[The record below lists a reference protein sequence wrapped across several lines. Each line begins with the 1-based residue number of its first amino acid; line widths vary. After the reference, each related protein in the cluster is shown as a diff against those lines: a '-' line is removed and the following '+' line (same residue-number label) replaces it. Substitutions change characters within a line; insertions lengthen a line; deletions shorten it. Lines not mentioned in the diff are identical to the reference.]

1 MKFSKKF
8 LIAISL
14 FLALVVVGSLDI
26 DASGE
31 TMDEWYH
38 YFVSRKVTSAILHL
52 DFSEPSH
59 GYRTDQPPM
68 YKYIYGP
75 AAVLTQRFVPDNPS
89 YSMFN
94 LTYTRITS
102 VAVTA
107 ATAVVILL
115 FGWEFFSPLIG
126 VFSSLTFFFLPYVL
140 AYARVVSS
148 DTPGTL
154 FFSLTIY
161 LFTKALTRP
170 GNNKYYFFSTLSLA
184 GALLSK
190 YNNALILP
198 LIFGIFAIYKFAEL
212 RKKRSVEVPLF
223 LLLMTPLAGILFFI
237 GWPWV
242 WSDTLT
248 RFTVSLNHWLKM
260 SHGMSN
266 LNLQYFPVYFAIT
279 TPILV
284 LSGLALFLASLLKD
298 RGKIK
303 LVLLFWLIVPFGVS
317 ISKYKIDGIR
327 FVTGALVPLSLIS
340 VLGFTY
346 LADLLSS
353 LVGVLKKAKLRVLLP
368 MLVLV
373 YELILVA
380 QYHPYYLDYFN
391 EFIGGPRQ
399 AAEKGIAV
407 GYWGEGVKEAVDH
420 LNEVA
425 EPGATVRFAVSEP
438 TFIPRVREDLRV
450 LEPFVPPIAQSYMS
464 TSDYATGIEDSE
476 KALYLVQYVVAVEGI
491 SEFYDEIYASK
502 VRDHTLTHVFK
513 LKNEWQ

>member
-1 MKFSKKF
+1 MRFSKKF
-8 LIAISL
+8 LIAIFL
-14 FLALVVVGSLDI
+14 FLTLVIVGSFDI

-52 DFSEPSH
+52 DFSEQSQ

-75 AAVLTQRFVPDNPS
+75 AAVLTQRIVPDNPS
-89 YSMFN
+89 YHTFN

-107 ATAVVILL
+107 LTAVVILL

-126 VFSSLTFFFLPYVL
+126 IFSALIFFFLPYVL

-154 FFSLTIY
+154 FFSLTVY

-170 GNNKYYFFSTLSLA
+170 GNNKYYFLTTLSLA
-184 GALLSK
+184 ATLLSK
-190 YNNALILP
+190 YNNVLVLP
-198 LIFGIFAIYKFAEL
+198 LTFGIFAIYKFDEL
-212 RKKRSVEVPLF
+212 RRERSVEVPLF
-223 LLLMTPLAGILFFI
+223 LLLMMPLAGVLFFV
-237 GWPWV
+237 GWPWI

-248 RFTVSLNHWLKM
+248 RLTISLNHWVKM
-260 SHGMSN
+260 SHGASN

-279 TPILV
+279 TPVLV
-284 LSGLALFLASLLKD
+284 LLGFAFFLASLLRD
-298 RGKIK
+298 RSKIK
-303 LVLLFWLIVPFGVS
+303 LALLLWLIVPFGVS

-340 VLGFTY
+340 ILGY
-346 LADLLSS
+346 ISLADLLGS
-353 LVGVLKKAKLRVLLP
+353 LASRFKKVNFHVLLP
-368 MLVLV
+368 LPVLI
-373 YELILVA
+373 YELILVV

-399 AAEKGIAV
+399 AAEQGIAV
-407 GYWGEGVKEAVDH
+407 GYWGEGVKEAVDY
-420 LNEVA
+420 LNKAA
-425 EPGATVRFAVSEP
+425 EQDATVRFAVSEP
-438 TFIPRVREDLRV
+438 TFIPRVREDLKV
-450 LEPFVPPIAQSYMS
+450 LEPFVPRGAQSYMN
-464 TSDYATGIEDSE
+464 TEDYATSIETSE
-476 KALYLVQYVVAVEGI
+476 KALYMVQYVVGVEDV
-491 SEFYDEIYASK
+491 SKFYDEIYASK
-502 VRDHTLTHVFK
+502 VRDHTLAHVFK
-513 LKNEWQ
+513 LKDEWR